1 MAQTA
6 GMNSP
11 EDKLGLQVIEA
22 SESNEAVCARKISC
36 MATSRPAINQSNCV
50 MPRSCRISTLCG
62 PCCRSW
68 RRSFRERVWIRTD
81 RLAFST
87 LVPLAR
93 FQGKTPGRPKVRQ
106 DQSHSRP
113 RDICYGLYTKNP
125 CEIRVSNNR
134 PWRLKNCWPRPPEWG
149 CPRSCGRP
157 GSSAERETLPSHYHQ
172 K

>member
-1 MAQTA
+1 MYFFFSSRRRHTRCSRDWSSDVCSSDLLCLDPA
-6 GMNSP
+6 GFRRF
-11 EDKLGLQVIEA
+11 G
-22 SESNEAVCARKISC
+22 
-36 MATSRPAINQSNCV
+36 
-50 MPRSCRISTLCG
+50 G

-81 RLAFST
+81 RLASST

-134 PWRLKNCWPRPPEWG
+134 SEEHTSELQSRLHLVCRLLL
-149 CPRSCGRP
+149 
-157 GSSAERETLPSHYHQ
+157 ET